1 MPAEVSIMEK
11 RFLSNALLA
20 KFRECLVLEEKSEAT
35 VKKYIR
41 DIKNFI
47 CFARSGEIGKE
58 TVITYKKYLQKK
70 PCGAKCKLNAC
81 GNKLLFHI
89 LGMVRAESKAA

>member
-20 KFRECLVLEEKSEAT
+20 KFRECLVLVEKSDAT

-41 DIKNFI
+41 DNIQKI
-47 CFARSGEIGKE
+47 FA
-58 TVITYKKYLQKK
+58 KK
-70 PCGAKCKLNAC
+70 PCGAKRKLNAC

-89 LGMVRAESKAA
+89 LGMVRA